1 MRERSRNVI
10 TIWKRRELLCT
21 FDIQKQAEV
30 RTALKDAGIEY
41 RVAAHSRAAAE
52 GGRRTGSFGEKAEWG
67 VE

>member
-1 MRERSRNVI
+1 MI

-30 RTALKDAGIEY
+30 RMALWTQELHI
-41 RVAAHSRAAAE
+41 RPWHTRTAAE